1 MLVTCSAR
9 SKCETAE
16 EEEDV
21 CEEEYKLKETDEE
34 EEDVCDGA
42 NCQVG
47 VASRCR
53 FLELPSPTLKL
64 QKDLNLFSQLD
75 W

>member
-1 MLVTCSAR
+1 MD
-9 SKCETAE
+9 E
-16 EEEDV
+16 EEGDV
-21 CEEEYKLKETDEE
+21 CER
-34 EEDVCDGA
+34 A